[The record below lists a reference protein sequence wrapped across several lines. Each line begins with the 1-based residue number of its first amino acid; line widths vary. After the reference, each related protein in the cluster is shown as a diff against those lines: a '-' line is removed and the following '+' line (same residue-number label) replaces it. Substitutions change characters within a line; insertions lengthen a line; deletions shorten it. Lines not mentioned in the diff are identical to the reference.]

1 MQTNA
6 QLLFQTFTEI
16 GIINQLA
23 RAELKQALPE
33 GMSNAQFE
41 TLTHLNRVDGPHA
54 PSHMA
59 TAFQVTKGAMTH
71 TLGLLQK
78 NGWVRVENHPT
89 DGRGKTVEITKAGQE
104 KYQEAQQK
112 LYALMGK
119 LLAFT
124 SDMDLETLNRDLE
137 KIRVFMDAARN

>member
-1 MQTNA
+1 MQNDA
-6 QLLFQTFTEI
+6 RLLFQTFTEI

-41 TLTHLNRVDGPHA
+41 TLTHLNRVDGPHG
-54 PSHMA
+54 PSQMA

-78 NGWVRVENHPT
+78 NGWVRVETHPT
-89 DGRGKTVEITKAGQE
+89 DGRGKTVEITKSGQA
-104 KYQEAQQK
+104 KYQEAQQT
-112 LYALMGK
+112 LYALMGE

-124 SDMDLETLNRDLE
+124 SDMDLETLNLNLE
-137 KIRVFMDAARN
+137 KIRVFMDAARD